1 MTLLSAITNFTLRA
15 ATVVFSALVT
25 LVTLLALDRLGVQF
39 HFDPVAQVLGAAGFT
54 ARWLCRGSTP
64 RQEIQRILGP

>member
-39 HFDPVAQVLGAAGFT
+39 YFDPVAQVLGAAGFT
-54 ARWLCRGSTP
+54 ARCLCRGSTP
-64 RQEIQRILGP
+64 RQEIQRIFGH